1 MDSVIDAVL
10 ANPNG
15 PVSAKAVS
23 DRMGREMKPIKLLA
37 TEDRERAMGYM
48 LEIWYLLGFK
58 GATGRFA
65 YGSAFQNPPGY
76 GEPLPPG
83 WRSPTEP
90 RPIG

>member
-1 MDSVIDAVL
+1 
-10 ANPNG
+10 
-15 PVSAKAVS
+15 
-23 DRMGREMKPIKLLA
+23 MKPIKLLA